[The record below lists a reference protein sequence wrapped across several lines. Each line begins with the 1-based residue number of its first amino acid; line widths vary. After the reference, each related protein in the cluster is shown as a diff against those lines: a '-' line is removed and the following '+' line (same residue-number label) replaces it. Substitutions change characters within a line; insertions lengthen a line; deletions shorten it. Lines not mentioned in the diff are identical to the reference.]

1 MAANTNSNR
10 SAWVQL
16 YEARSV
22 PSEPESRSPG
32 RPPGIVPRH
41 KVGITLS
48 QGEITELEHWQDRLS
63 RLMGRK
69 VSVGETVGILVRIC
83 SARLAILG
91 EEMDTQELSKFI
103 EKLIGE
109 E

>member
-32 RPPGIVPRH
+32 RPPGIVPRR
-41 KVGITLS
+41 KVGLTLS
-48 QGEITELEHWQDRLS
+48 QGEITEIERWQERFS
-63 RLMGRK
+63 NLMGRK
-69 VSVGETVGILVRIC
+69 VSAGETVGMLARIC
-83 SARLAILG
+83 SARLANLG
-91 EEMDTQELSKFI
+91 EELDAQVLSMFVD
-103 EKLIGE
+103 KLVGE

>member
-32 RPPGIVPRH
+32 RPPGIVPRR
-41 KVGITLS
+41 KVGLTLS
-48 QGEITELEHWQDRLS
+48 QGEITEIERWQERFS
-63 RLMGRK
+63 ILMGRK
-69 VSVGETVGILVRIC
+69 VSAGETVGILARIC
-83 SARLAILG
+83 SARFANLG
-91 EEMDTQELSKFI
+91 EELDTQVLSMFVD
-103 EKLIGE
+103 KLVGE

>member
-32 RPPGIVPRH
+32 RPPGMIPRR
-41 KVGITLS
+41 KVGLTLS
-48 QGEITELEHWQDRLS
+48 QGEITEIERWQDRFTK
-63 RLMGRK
+63 LMGRK
-69 VSVGETVGILVRIC
+69 VSAGETVGILTRIC
-83 SARLAILG
+83 SARLTNLG
-91 EEMDTQELSKFI
+91 EELDTQVLQMFVD
-103 EKLIGE
+103 KLVGE

>member
-1 MAANTNSNR
+1 MAANSNSSR

-32 RPPGIVPRH
+32 RPHGIVPRH

-48 QGEITELEHWQDRLS
+48 QGEITEIERWQERFS
-63 RLMGRK
+63 KLMGRK
-69 VSVGETVGILVRIC
+69 VSVGETVGILARIC
-83 SARLAILG
+83 SSRLASLG
-91 EEMDTQELSKFI
+91 EELDTQVMSMFVDRLV
-103 EKLIGE
+103 GE

>member
-32 RPPGIVPRH
+32 RPHGIVPRR

-48 QGEITELEHWQDRLS
+48 QGEITEIEHWQERFS
-63 RLMGRK
+63 NLMGRK
-69 VSVGETVGILVRIC
+69 VSVGETVGILTRIC
-83 SARLAILG
+83 SSRLANLGDELDAQVMSMFVEKLVG
-91 EEMDTQELSKFI
+91 EE
-103 EKLIGE
+103 
-109 E
+109 

>member
-1 MAANTNSNR
+1 MAANTNPNR

-32 RPPGIVPRH
+32 RPPGMIPRR
-41 KVGITLS
+41 KVGLTLS
-48 QGEITELEHWQDRLS
+48 QCEITEIERWQDRFTK
-63 RLMGRK
+63 LMGRK
-69 VSVGETVGILVRIC
+69 VSAGETVGILTRIC
-83 SARLAILG
+83 SARLTNLG
-91 EEMDTQELSKFI
+91 EELDTQVLQMFVD
-103 EKLIGE
+103 KLVGE

>member
-10 SAWVQL
+10 SPWIQL

-32 RPPGIVPRH
+32 RPPGIVPRR
-41 KVGITLS
+41 KVGLTLS
-48 QGEITELEHWQDRLS
+48 QGEITELEHWQERFS
-63 RLMGRK
+63 NLMGRK
-69 VSVGETVGILVRIC
+69 VSVGETVGILTRIC
-83 SARLAILG
+83 SARLANLG
-91 EEMDTQELSKFI
+91 EELDAQVLSMFVD
-103 EKLIGE
+103 KLVGE

>member
-32 RPPGIVPRH
+32 RPPGIVPRR
-41 KVGITLS
+41 KVGLTLS
-48 QGEITELEHWQDRLS
+48 QGEITELEHWQDRFS
-63 RLMGRK
+63 NLMGRK
-69 VSVGETVGILVRIC
+69 VSAGETVGILTRIC
-83 SARLAILG
+83 SARLANLG
-91 EEMDTQELSKFI
+91 EELDAQVLSMFVD
-103 EKLIGE
+103 KLVGDE
-109 E
+109 

>member
-1 MAANTNSNR
+1 MAANTNPNR

-32 RPPGIVPRH
+32 RPPGMIPRR
-41 KVGITLS
+41 KVGLTLS
-48 QGEITELEHWQDRLS
+48 QGEITEIERWQDRFTK
-63 RLMGRK
+63 LMGRK
-69 VSVGETVGILVRIC
+69 VSAGETVGILTRIC
-83 SARLAILG
+83 SARLTNLG
-91 EEMDTQELSKFI
+91 EELDTQVLQMFVD
-103 EKLIGE
+103 KLVGE

>member
-1 MAANTNSNR
+1 MAANTNPNR

-32 RPPGIVPRH
+32 RPPGMIPRR
-41 KVGITLS
+41 KVGLTLS
-48 QGEITELEHWQDRLS
+48 QGEITEIERWQDRFTK
-63 RLMGRK
+63 LMGRK
-69 VSVGETVGILVRIC
+69 VSAGETVGILARIC
-83 SARLAILG
+83 SARLANLG
-91 EEMDTQELSKFI
+91 EELDTQVLQMFVD
-103 EKLIGE
+103 KLVGE